1 MQPDVE
7 AKVRKLSER
16 PRSPAIFKLEPI
28 LPPLAERTW
37 GQLFT
42 VGDNMTGQLGFST
55 DDIESKKRPA
65 LVEGLAEIVLI
76 VCGGMHTVCLNKSGE
91 VQTIFLFVFLVLNKK
106 FSTGYELY

>member
-1 MQPDVE
+1 VQPDVE

-28 LPPLAERTW
+28 LPPLGERSW

-91 VQTIFLFVFLVLNKK
+91 VQTISCLFIEFPNILRRK
-106 FSTGYELY
+106 Y